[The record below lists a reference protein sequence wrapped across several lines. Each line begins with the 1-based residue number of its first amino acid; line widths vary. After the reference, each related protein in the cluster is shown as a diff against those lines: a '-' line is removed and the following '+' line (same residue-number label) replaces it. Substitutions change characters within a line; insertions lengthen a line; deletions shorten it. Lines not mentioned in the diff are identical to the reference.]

1 MQLLLAVYKNSGC
14 GEAVKRLL
22 KLNGGKIR
30 ESCLMN
36 IEVEF
41 NKMAARK
48 DEMRVPL
55 RRTVKPHVQFININL

>member
-1 MQLLLAVYKNSGC
+1 MQLLFTVYKNSGC

-36 IEVEF
+36 LEAKF
-41 NKMAARK
+41 NKMAASK
-48 DEMRVPL
+48 SEMRVPP
-55 RRTVKPHVQFININL
+55 RRTVKPLVQFININL